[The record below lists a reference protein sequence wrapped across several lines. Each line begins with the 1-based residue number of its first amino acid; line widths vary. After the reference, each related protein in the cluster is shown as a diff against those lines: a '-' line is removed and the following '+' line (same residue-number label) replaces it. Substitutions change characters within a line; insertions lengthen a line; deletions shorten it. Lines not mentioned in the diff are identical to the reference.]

1 MTREEVFKYVAEQ
14 YGTDPEHPW
23 FDANAVLRHRDNSK
37 WYAVVL
43 VVGRDK
49 LGLEGDGMIDVINLK
64 CDPLL
69 VSTLK
74 NQSGYHPAYHMNKEK
89 WISVRLDG
97 TVDENDVK
105 NLIDMSYQLTAPKRR
120 KGGSK

>member
-1 MTREEVFKYVAEQ
+1 MTREKVFEFVSEQ
-14 YGTDPEHPW
+14 YGTVPEYPW

-49 LGLEGDGMIDVINLK
+49 LGLDGDGLVDVINLK

-69 VSTLK
+69 VSNLK
-74 NQSGYHPAYHMNKEK
+74 NQNGYHPAYHMNKEK

-97 TVDENDVK
+97 TVDEK
-105 NLIDMSYQLTAPKRR
+105 EIIYLIDMSYQMTAPSQK
-120 KGGSK
+120 KGKK